1 MEMQWSRERIYCE
14 FDFYG
19 NSVIFVKSCV
29 PSAESY
35 KVPALLGN
43 DLLYFKLL
51 FQFPISKIIIVVRV
65 YVCVYTCT
73 HIGKGGERET

>member
-1 MEMQWSRERIYCE
+1 
-14 FDFYG
+14 
-19 NSVIFVKSCV
+19 
-29 PSAESY
+29 
-35 KVPALLGN
+35 VPALLGN

-73 HIGKGGERET
+73 HIGEGGERET